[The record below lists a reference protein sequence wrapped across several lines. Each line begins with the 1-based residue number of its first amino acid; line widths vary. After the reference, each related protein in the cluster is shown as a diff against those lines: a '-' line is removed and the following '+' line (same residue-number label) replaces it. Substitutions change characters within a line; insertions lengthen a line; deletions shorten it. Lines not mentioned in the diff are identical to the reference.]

1 MGKTL
6 ADVKQKQVYRARR
19 GWITIIISCVHFVTS
34 RPEKLAEPFLSS
46 RFSFLFWKVR
56 DVTALSEGF
65 EQCEVLNQYL
75 FCPEDVFECLLTV
88 GRLIGIPA
96 PTARTTNRHP
106 LD

>member
-1 MGKTL
+1 M
-6 ADVKQKQVYRARR
+6 
-19 GWITIIISCVHFVTS
+19 
-34 RPEKLAEPFLSS
+34 
-46 RFSFLFWKVR
+46 
-56 DVTALSEGF
+56 TALSEGF